1 MRKVGSMSAEQFI
14 ILCWHGKTSRFLV
27 PVGFSYLALS
37 FFLSLRKFLSATA
50 YAVKIIQLTLN
61 GCKTCQSPRIICF
74 SPDMAERC
82 VVSWALEDMG
92 DNGRVKIAVL
102 QGVSISMKLMMSL
115 IDDWSYKLKLETQK
129 RSKIMSM
136 HIL

>member
-1 MRKVGSMSAEQFI
+1 
-14 ILCWHGKTSRFLV
+14 
-27 PVGFSYLALS
+27 
-37 FFLSLRKFLSATA
+37 
-50 YAVKIIQLTLN
+50 
-61 GCKTCQSPRIICF
+61 
-74 SPDMAERC
+74 MAERC

-115 IDDWSYKLKLETQK
+115 IDDWSYKLKLETWK